1 MQRYLSTALAATAV
15 TVSMVAGFGLPA
27 SASPAAGASGAGST
41 AGRSA
46 SGGDR

>member
-27 SASPAAGASGAGST
+27 CSQPGRRRERRRVDGR
-41 AGRSA
+41 RSA